1 MKPIICRRDEKGKSG
16 KAVTIYVFGIPVFR
30 NETLRKDNG
39 GSVRRTVGFCS
50 YAHIEPTDDEYYTD
64 E

>member
-1 MKPIICRRDEKGKSG
+1 MKPIICKRHEKRKSG

-30 NETLRKDNG
+30 NETLCKDNVD
-39 GSVRRTVGFCS
+39 SVRRPVGFCS
-50 YAHIEPTDDEYYTD
+50 YANIEPTDDEYYTD